1 MNNCNARKVKAGEN
15 SHSSLALV
23 GKCSHISMGDNATVS
38 LDSLRSYDAICCR
51 FVAQFKEELT
61 KVLASTSNPNL
72 TSYSAYCQTME
83 RLAVDPQF
91 AEVILNDREKKKRLQ
106 PFFVSLGT
114 HLLLKIRS
122 EHEREMRS
130 EHNHSPDHDLT
141 GFPSNAVALAAVFS
155 KHNFERDEV
164 LADPKDRILSETS
177 IRDAMVTRQLSSFT
191 NDLLVNA

>member
-130 EHNHSPDHDLT
+130 EHNHS
-141 GFPSNAVALAAVFS
+141 FPLP
-155 KHNFERDEV
+155 R
-164 LADPKDRILSETS
+164 RETS
-177 IRDAMVTRQLSSFT
+177 IRDAMVTRQLSSST